1 MAYSKIT
8 LKPGKEQS
16 VLRFHPWVFSGAIQS
31 TTGEIAEGDTVE
43 IFDHQNKLLGMGHSQ
58 SGSVAVKI
66 FSFEQVTPDE
76 SFWKKKIEKAY
87 LLRKD
92 LGLVNHPNTNA
103 YRLVNAEGDGLPG
116 LIIDIFNEAAIIQT
130 HSAAMYLMR
139 EMLFDILEG
148 LLKAPLKGLY
158 LSSEGALPGKSGSG
172 TGYRLIGQGPV
183 KRQALE
189 NGLQFNIN
197 PEKPQKSGFFLDR
210 RECRALFGQ
219 YSHGRSVL
227 DIFCHTGAFSLYAL
241 KEGAQQVHS
250 VDSSER
256 AIEICRKNVALNF
269 PQENRHEAFPD
280 DAFKFLDNAAG
291 KYDLMVIDP
300 PAFAKHQKVV
310 HNALQG
316 YRKLNIKAIETIRPG
331 GIIFTFSSSQVVSRE
346 AFRKTVFSAAA
357 KTGRTV
363 RILHQM
369 EQSADHPIDIF
380 HPEGEYLK
388 GLVLHVE

>member
-1 MAYSKIT
+1 
-8 LKPGKEQS
+8 
-16 VLRFHPWVFSGAIQS
+16 
-31 TTGEIAEGDTVE
+31 
-43 IFDHQNKLLGMGHSQ
+43 MGHSQ

-66 FSFEQVTPDE
+66 FSFEKVTPDE

-87 LLRKD
+87 LLRKA
-92 LGLVNHPNTNA
+92 LGLVNNTNTNA

-148 LLKAPLKGLY
+148 LLKAPLKAIY
-158 LSSEGALPGKSGSG
+158 LSSDGALPGKSGSG
-172 TGYRLIGQGPV
+172 TDYRLIGQAPV
-183 KRQALE
+183 VRQALE

-210 RECRALFGQ
+210 RECRALFGH

-241 KEGAQQVHS
+241 KEGAKQVHS

-256 AIEICRKNVALNF
+256 AIEVCRKNVTLNF
-269 PQENRHEAFPD
+269 PQENRHEAFPE
-280 DAFKFLDNAAG
+280 DAFKFLDKAAG